1 MLAFQINRNRFII
14 GCFAT
19 SKNRESELWESINL
33 LRHVITF
40 NYFANQTS
48 YYLAWSNHT
57 CSITQQRI
65 FLSKEFL
72 ANSYNTTATHKDDWS
87 FCTKRV
93 PRTGNVSL
101 QSTTDRRCP
110 VASLQRTSLSELGIQ
125 NHFLRRDYTSSMRPL
140 NKGEGGQLRVL
151 GRPLYRGV
159 NIEDIKRLPVHYDVI
174 VG

>member
-1 MLAFQINRNRFII
+1 MLSIQIMLAFQISRDRFII

-19 SKNRESELWESINL
+19 SKNRESELWEPINL

-40 NYFANQTS
+40 NYFANQAS
-48 YYLAWSNHT
+48 YYLAWSNHR

-72 ANSYNTTATHKDDWS
+72 ANSYNTTATHKDDRS
-87 FCTKRV
+87 LCTKCV

-125 NHFLRRDYTSSMRPL
+125 NHFLRRDYTSSMRPH
-140 NKGEGGQLRVL
+140 NKGG
-151 GRPLYRGV
+151 GV
-159 NIEDIKRLPVHYDVI
+159 NWVHLAGLYIGGSILRTSKD
-174 VG
+174 

>member
-1 MLAFQINRNRFII
+1 M
-14 GCFAT
+14 
-19 SKNRESELWESINL
+19 
-33 LRHVITF
+33 RHVITF

-48 YYLAWSNHT
+48 YYLACCNHT

-125 NHFLRRDYTSSMRPL
+125 NHFLRRGYTSSMRPL
-140 NKGEGGQLRVL
+140 NKGEGVNWGYLAGPYIGGSILRTL
-151 GRPLYRGV
+151 KDYPC
-159 NIEDIKRLPVHYDVI
+159 IMTS
-174 VG
+174 